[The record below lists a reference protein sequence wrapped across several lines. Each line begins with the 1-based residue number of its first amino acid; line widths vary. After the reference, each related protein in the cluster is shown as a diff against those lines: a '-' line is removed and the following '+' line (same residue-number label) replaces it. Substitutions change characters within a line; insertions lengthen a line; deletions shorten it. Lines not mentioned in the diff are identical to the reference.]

1 MDRIQQYL
9 ENLKSEDSA
18 TREKA
23 TRELWAL
30 WYRQAGAEME
40 EELNR
45 GTSLMN
51 HKNLDGALKVFQELI
66 EKRPDFSEAHNKL
79 ATLLFLKG
87 QYGESARECEVTL
100 RRNPHHFGALNGMGM
115 CLFHL
120 NRHEEAIQYFK
131 KALDIQP
138 YAEINRIF
146 IARCRGKLN

>member
-9 ENLKSEDSA
+9 ESLKSEDSA
-18 TREKA
+18 AREKA

-45 GTSLMN
+45 GTRLMT

-87 QYGESARECEVTL
+87 QYTILYL
-100 RRNPHHFGALNGMGM
+100 RKR
-115 CLFHL
+115 
-120 NRHEEAIQYFK
+120 
-131 KALDIQP
+131 
-138 YAEINRIF
+138 
-146 IARCRGKLN
+146 